1 MTDWRPS
8 AHWDVLCRR
17 AKLFATLRAF
27 FSERGVLEVETPLLC
42 SGGSTDPHLDSF
54 STDYLGPGAP
64 AGRPLYLQ
72 TSPEFAMK
80 RLLAAGSGPI
90 YQITKAFR
98 NGEAGRR
105 HNPEFTLLE
114 WYRPGFDHHALMDE
128 VDALL
133 QHILRTAPAARL
145 AYADACGR
153 YLGLDPHRAKTAE
166 LRACAVRLG
175 LDVSA
180 SLADDDDDT
189 WLQLLWTHAVEP
201 ELGRNGQPVF
211 VVAYPAS
218 QAMLAR
224 VRPGPP
230 AIAERFELYIDGLE
244 LANGFHE
251 LGDADE
257 QRRRF
262 AADLH
267 RRSTAGLPA
276 VPIDQHL
283 LAALEHG
290 LPSCSGVAVGVDRL
304 MMVQTGAR
312 AIADVLSFP
321 LERC

>member
-1 MTDWRPS
+1 MSDWRPS

-17 AKLFATLRAF
+17 AELLATLRAF

-54 STDYLGPGAP
+54 STAYLGPGAP

-72 TSPEFAMK
+72 TSP
-80 RLLAAGSGPI
+80 
-90 YQITKAFR
+90 
-98 NGEAGRR
+98 
-105 HNPEFTLLE
+105 E

-133 QHILRTAPAARL
+133 QRILHTAPAGRL

-153 YLGLDPHRAKTAE
+153 YLGLDPHRATTAE
-166 LRACAVRLG
+166 LRACAARLG

-180 SLADDDDDT
+180 SLADDDGDT

-230 AIAERFELYIDGLE
+230 AIAERFELYLGGLE
-244 LANGFHE
+244 LAYGCHE
-251 LGDADE
+251 LGDAVE

-304 MMVQTGAR
+304 MMVQTSAH
-312 AIADVLSFP
+312 AIAEVLSFP

>member
-1 MTDWRPS
+1 MSDWRPS

-17 AKLFATLRAF
+17 AELLATLRAF

-64 AGRPLYLQ
+64 ASR
-72 TSPEFAMK
+72 
-80 RLLAAGSGPI
+80 
-90 YQITKAFR
+90 
-98 NGEAGRR
+98 
-105 HNPEFTLLE
+105 
-114 WYRPGFDHHALMDE
+114 
-128 VDALL
+128 
-133 QHILRTAPAARL
+133 
-145 AYADACGR
+145 
-153 YLGLDPHRAKTAE
+153 
-166 LRACAVRLG
+166 
-175 LDVSA
+175 
-180 SLADDDDDT
+180 ADDDGDT
-189 WLQLLWTHAVEP
+189 WRQLLWTHAVEP

-267 RRSTAGLPA
+267 RRSTAALPA